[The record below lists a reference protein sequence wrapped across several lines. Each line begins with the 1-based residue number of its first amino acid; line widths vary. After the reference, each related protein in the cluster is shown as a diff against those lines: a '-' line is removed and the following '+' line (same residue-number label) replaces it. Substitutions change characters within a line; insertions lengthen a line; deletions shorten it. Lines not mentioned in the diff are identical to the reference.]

1 MGYLISLPLPPPGRL
16 FFLVPCASVSC
27 PAIVLSAAGMYISLT
42 FVVLPGLDC
51 RIVLKALGRRGGGKR
66 EAKLSRVLNTM
77 EGQGVGGYVGDV
89 SSPFF
94 HDGRKWC

>member
-1 MGYLISLPLPPPGRL
+1 ML
-16 FFLVPCASVSC
+16 
-27 PAIVLSAAGMYISLT
+27 ISLT
-42 FVVLPGLDC
+42 FVVLPGLDY
-51 RIVLKALGRRGGGKR
+51 RIGLKVLGRRGGRGGGEEAWKR
-66 EAKLSRVLNTM
+66 ETKLSGALNTM